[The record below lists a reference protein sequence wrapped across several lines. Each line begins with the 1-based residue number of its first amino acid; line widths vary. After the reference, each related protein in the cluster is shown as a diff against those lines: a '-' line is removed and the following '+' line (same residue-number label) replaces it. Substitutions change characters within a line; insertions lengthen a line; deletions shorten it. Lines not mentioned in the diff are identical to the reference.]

1 MEKESK
7 EKLIDKIIQTLLKF
21 YENKGY
27 IRKKRN
33 TCSTVV
39 YKEQVI
45 SQNKNEQYV
54 DNLRDILRDVAELHF
69 DEIEENL
76 KFEYIRRILYKDN
89 ESKGGEVTKSYS
101 FKGIIKGSE
110 LYVAKITK
118 GSQYDKTIQDILKKI
133 NIEDENDEEKRRK
146 MFKSNVTLES
156 ICEFKETT
164 EINVTLNT
172 NSNTKM
178 YFYHFI
184 IVEGDRLKI
193 SNLFTFITQK
203 QILKRCFLQKMYME
217 CIYNIKNNI
226 YYYYKILYNSETQ
239 DFNNEFSSWLN
250 FYSCDEENNALEE
263 IIFEEA
269 EAENINEGIE
279 IKEVEAEDENE
290 GIEIEGIE
298 IEAEAENENEGIEN
312 EGIEIE
318 GIEIEEEA
326 EAEDEDIEIEEEEEA
341 EAESEDIEIEEEEE
355 AEAES
360 EDIEIE
366 EEEAEAEDEN
376 EGIENKG
383 IEIEQETRV
392 EDENEN
398 EGIENEGIEIEQENR
413 VEDENE
419 NENEGIENEQ
429 ETRVEDENENENEGI
444 KNEQETRVE
453 DENENENEGIENEQE
468 TRVEDENIIE
478 SMELEVNDR
487 IGNMTDGTQFIGDIL
502 CYLNEGAVKLGAI
515 YLENNEFYIKDN
527 NGVVIGKIVTYIDT
541 KCVITTKIVTCNGI
555 NHIVP
560 RDVVGRIVL
569 KGEGMFLLG
578 VENNKIGEFYKF
590 DNNQMLYLR
599 DMDNLLAQCLISN
612 VNVAESLNIINDDQ
626 IHYIRD
632 LNRLITQNLIENTQV
647 HLSLNNINNDRITY
661 LRDINNLLTRY
672 LIESAERLLSFDN
685 INNYRQM

>member
-156 ICEFKETT
+156 ICKFKETT

-203 QILKRCFLQKMYME
+203 QILKRYFLQKMYME

-298 IEAEAENENEGIEN
+298 IE
-312 EGIEIE
+312 
-318 GIEIEEEA
+318 EEA
-326 EAEDEDIEIEEEEEA
+326 EAED
-341 EAESEDIEIEEEEE
+341 EDIEIEEEEE

-419 NENEGIENEQ
+419 NENEGIE
-429 ETRVEDENENENEGI
+429 
-444 KNEQETRVE
+444 NEQETRVE

-560 RDVVGRIVL
+560 RNVVGRIVL

-632 LNRLITQNLIENTQV
+632 LNRLITQNLIENAQV

>member
-312 EGIEIE
+312 E
-318 GIEIEEEA
+318 
-326 EAEDEDIEIEEEEEA
+326 
-341 EAESEDIEIEEEEE
+341 
-355 AEAES
+355 
-360 EDIEIE
+360 
-366 EEEAEAEDEN
+366 
-376 EGIENKG
+376 
-383 IEIEQETRV
+383 
-392 EDENEN
+392 
-398 EGIENEGIEIEQENR
+398 
-413 VEDENE
+413 
-419 NENEGIENEQ
+419 
-429 ETRVEDENENENEGI
+429 
-444 KNEQETRVE
+444 
-453 DENENENEGIENEQE
+453 QE

>member
-156 ICEFKETT
+156 ICKFKETT

-172 NSNTKM
+172 NSNTK
-178 YFYHFI
+178 I
-184 IVEGDRLKI
+184 
-193 SNLFTFITQK
+193 
-203 QILKRCFLQKMYME
+203 
-217 CIYNIKNNI
+217 
-226 YYYYKILYNSETQ
+226 ETQ

-341 EAESEDIEIEEEEE
+341 EAESEDIEIEEEE
-355 AEAES
+355 
-360 EDIEIE
+360 
-366 EEEAEAEDEN
+366 AEAEDEN

-444 KNEQETRVE
+444 ENEQETRVE

-560 RDVVGRIVL
+560 RNVVGRIVL

-612 VNVAESLNIINDDQ
+612 CLIKILTLHLYLVQIKREQII
-626 IHYIRD
+626 
-632 LNRLITQNLIENTQV
+632 
-647 HLSLNNINNDRITY
+647 
-661 LRDINNLLTRY
+661 LRN
-672 LIESAERLLSFDN
+672 
-685 INNYRQM
+685 

>member
-156 ICEFKETT
+156 ICKFKETT

-341 EAESEDIEIEEEEE
+341 EAESEDIEIEEEE
-355 AEAES
+355 
-360 EDIEIE
+360 
-366 EEEAEAEDEN
+366 AEAEDEN

-419 NENEGIENEQ
+419 NENEGIE
-429 ETRVEDENENENEGI
+429 
-444 KNEQETRVE
+444 NEQETRVE

-632 LNRLITQNLIENTQV
+632 LNRLITQNLIENAQV

>member
-156 ICEFKETT
+156 ICKFKETT

-341 EAESEDIEIEEEEE
+341 EAESEDIEIEEEE
-355 AEAES
+355 
-360 EDIEIE
+360 
-366 EEEAEAEDEN
+366 AEAEDEN

-419 NENEGIENEQ
+419 NENEGIE
-429 ETRVEDENENENEGI
+429 
-444 KNEQETRVE
+444 NEQETRVE

-560 RDVVGRIVL
+560 RNVVGRIVL

-632 LNRLITQNLIENTQV
+632 LNRLITQNLIENAQV

>member
-156 ICEFKETT
+156 ICKFKETT

-203 QILKRCFLQKMYME
+203 QILKRYFLQKMYME

-341 EAESEDIEIEEEEE
+341 EAESEDIEIEEEE
-355 AEAES
+355 
-360 EDIEIE
+360 
-366 EEEAEAEDEN
+366 AEAEDEN

-419 NENEGIENEQ
+419 NENEGIE
-429 ETRVEDENENENEGI
+429 
-444 KNEQETRVE
+444 NEQETRVE

-560 RDVVGRIVL
+560 RNVVGRIVL

-632 LNRLITQNLIENTQV
+632 LNRLITQNLIENAQV